1 MNNILRGV
9 TKRFEPEEKFDKA
22 ALVDLINIY
31 MSDGKFKKMLEW
43 FKDKTFSNQEFY
55 GVMYSDEYE
64 KDEEGYF
71 GEDKILIY
79 IGNDDWD
86 DTDQIVSYDELY
98 NYLKV
103 ACEYYVENITEDKEE
118 VENLLSGIKVT
129 YNIK

>member
-31 MSDGKFKKMLEW
+31 MSDGKFKNMLKW

-79 IGNDDWD
+79 VGNDDWD
-86 DTDQIVSYDELY
+86 NTDQIVSYDELY

-103 ACEYYVENITEDKEE
+103 ACEYYIENIPEDKEE
-118 VENLLSGIKVT
+118 VENLLAGIKVT
-129 YNIK
+129 YSIK